1 MYTRTLLLFLCAL
14 VIEIENGA
22 ALQRLVQALPRSNI
36 LVVCVHAAKQSISH
50 GEGLRFQKRNNF
62 ALLIASEWYRQR
74 FYRGMLMWSQKPEFL
89 FTVVGEVR
97 SKRRFCPSKASRPAG
112 QGFCRGE
119 SKALRDFERWH
130 EPFRAGLGQQQRVP
144 VREVHR
150 EG

>member
-36 LVVCVHAAKQSISH
+36 LVVCVH
-50 GEGLRFQKRNNF
+50 NF